1 MYEWMSDVR
10 NSIDK
15 SVIKYETYI
24 NFVNLKENTTLNM
37 MYWIW
42 HQSMHQFSND
52 LTYNLVIYIYIIL
65 ILYRFFYLIQFIK
78 IILIN

>member
-37 MYWIW
+37 MYW